1 LRQYVIL
8 LPLFFND
15 GRRVPAEV
23 FLQTYEELIAQFGGI
38 SVDEYEVSGYWR
50 HEGVRYEDVL
60 KRVTVVGSDSPE
72 NDAFIRTLKEVLKL
86 RFDQIE
92 IWITTQRIDLI

>member
-1 LRQYVIL
+1 LRQFVIL

-15 GRRVPAEV
+15 GSRVPAEL
-23 FLQTYEELIAQFGGI
+23 FLQTYEELIDQFGGL
-38 SVDEYEVSGYWR
+38 SVDEVEVSGYWR

-60 KRVTVVGSDSPE
+60 KRLTVVAADLPE
-72 NDAFIRTLKEVLKL
+72 HDAFIRRFKERLKE

-92 IWITTQRIDLI
+92 IWITAQRIDVI